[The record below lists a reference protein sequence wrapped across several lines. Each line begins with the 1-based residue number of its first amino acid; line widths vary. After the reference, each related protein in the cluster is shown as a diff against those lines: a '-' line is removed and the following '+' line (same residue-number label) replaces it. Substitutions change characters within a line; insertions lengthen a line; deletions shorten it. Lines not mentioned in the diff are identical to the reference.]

1 VTPPPVPLI
10 EAVALRKRFRARGG
24 LLSWFDRRAPASGEP
39 NAAPAVDEVSV
50 TIHAGDRIGIVGESG
65 GGKTTL
71 GRLLAGLLR
80 PDAGV
85 VRWRGQD
92 IAQLTAGQRH
102 RLRRHHVQFLFQNQY
117 ASLNPRL
124 TALQCVVESVRCH
137 RGLRGTA
144 ARDAAQALLV
154 RADAAHYADRRVG
167 VLSGGERRRVTLACL
182 LAAEPA
188 VVIADEPAAGLDP
201 LLRRE
206 ATALLAALVAARPE
220 TALVVVSH
228 ELELVETLC
237 ERVWVMRE
245 GRIIEQLRAPRP
257 EAAAQHPYTR
267 RLYAAREAERLPT
280 ELVEALGRDQR
291 GVATMEYITLLGAG
305 TIFLGYLIYALGAH
319 YRVYLDFAQW
329 WLSIPIF

>member
-1 VTPPPVPLI
+1 MTPAPLI
-10 EAVALRKRFRARGG
+10 EAVDVSKTFRARGG
-24 LLSWFDRRAPASGEP
+24 LLSWLTRGGNAPGQP
-39 NAAPAVDEVSV
+39 PAAPAVDAVSV
-50 TIHAGDRIGIVGESG
+50 TIQPGDRIGIVGESG

-92 IAQLTAGQRH
+92 VAELTPSQRH
-102 RLRRHHVQFLFQNQY
+102 RLRRRRVQFLFQNQY

-124 TALQCVVESVRCH
+124 TALQCVIESVRCH
-137 RGLRGTA
+137 RDLRGAPAREA
-144 ARDAAQALLV
+144 ARALLE

-182 LAAEPA
+182 LAAEPE
-188 VVIADEPAAGLDP
+188 VVVADEPAAGLDP

-206 ATALLAALVAARPE
+206 ATALLAELVAARPE
-220 TALVVVSH
+220 IALVVVSH

-245 GRIIEQLRAPRP
+245 GRIIERLRAPRP
-257 EAAAQHPYTR
+257 EATAQHPYTR
-267 RLYAAREAERLPT
+267 QLFAAREAERLPT
-280 ELVEALGRDQR
+280 DLVEALGRDQR
-291 GVATMEYITLLGAG
+291 GVATMEYVTLLGAG